1 METIKHLNKW
11 ANAHTYYSL
20 DFLRIA
26 LGLIIFIKGLFY
38 MSNPL
43 ILMETIA
50 PMKNYLSEFVVLH
63 YLISAHLVGGILI
76 IFGLLTRW
84 AIMVQLPI
92 IIGAVIINFLGVMNF
107 NNLLLAVAVL
117 LISLFFIVYGSGK
130 HSADYYLKMEQ

>member
-1 METIKHLNKW
+1 MDTIKHLNKW
-11 ANAHTYYSL
+11 ANAHTYYAL

-43 ILMETIA
+43 ILMDTIA

-84 AIMVQLPI
+84 AILVQLPI
-92 IIGAVIINFLGVMNF
+92 IIGAVLINFIGVMNF

-117 LISLFFIVYGSGK
+117 LASLFFIVYGSGK
-130 HSADYYLKMEQ
+130 HSADYNLKMEQ